1 MYKFMIFAFFSIFL
15 FQPIFVSAGLL
26 NDTLAITTT
35 SGELS
40 YWQKGIN
47 YIAIP
52 SPPGDSLIIQ
62 PVTSCEEGIA
72 LKIILQADSGSN
84 LAMKLGLPTKLQGYH
99 GAFLSCSF
107 LPNSIVRVATNEWLN
122 PNDTITFQV
131 SSTGLDT
138 FYLGIQVT
146 VPAAAPASLYWGYVS
161 CYVRNIETGDS
172 MEVSESYY
180 AFVSTPIVAGSINGT
195 LNNLSKN
202 IAYTLDP
209 EFETVAPIVS
219 GSENGTSIIFTI
231 VGEPGA
237 GVIVYFN
244 LPSTLSGPTSIPCSF
259 SQSSGYDV
267 ESGYRFNPNASSW
280 MFLLPPVTGSLN
292 LRLGITVSVPPSTP
306 DGEYTDTIHITAW
319 YSGFHRTV
327 EARQY
332 ASSCNFDDTSA
343 IYTINVGRGAG
354 VRDEPVPRHFML
366 HQNYP
371 NPFNPSTTIRYE
383 LPSASHV
390 TLKVYNVLGQE
401 VAMLVNEKREAG
413 KHTVEFYAVGLT
425 SGVYFYRSVTDKFTQ
440 TKKLLL
446 LR

>member
-15 FQPIFVSAGLL
+15 FQPIFVSAGSP

-40 YWQKGIN
+40 FWQKGIN
-47 YIAIP
+47 YIALP
-52 SPPGDSLIIQ
+52 SPPEDSLIIQ
-62 PVTSCEEGIA
+62 PITSCEEGIA

-99 GAFLSCSF
+99 GASLSCSF

-122 PNDTITFQV
+122 PNDTITFQL
-131 SSTGLDT
+131 SPTGLDT

-146 VPAAAPASLYWGYVS
+146 VPAAAPAFPYLGYVS

-180 AFVSTPIVAGSINGT
+180 AFVSTPIVAGSIKGT

-209 EFETVAPIVS
+209 ELETVAPIVR
-219 GSENGTSIIFTI
+219 GSENGTSMIFSI
-231 VGEPGA
+231 AGEPGEII
-237 GVIVYFN
+237 IVSFN

-259 SQSSGYDV
+259 YQSSGYEV
-267 ESGYRFNPNASSW
+267 ESGYRFNPNASSL
-280 MFLLPPVTGSLN
+280 MFLLPPLTGNLN
-292 LRLGITVSVPPSTP
+292 LRLGITVNIPPSTP
-306 DGEYTDTIHITAW
+306 DGEYADTIHITAC
-319 YSGFHRTV
+319 YSGLRRTMK
-327 EARQY
+327 ARQY
-332 ASSCNFDDTSA
+332 AFSCIRDDTSA
-343 IYTINVGRGAG
+343 IYTINIGSGAG
-354 VRDEPVPRHFML
+354 VRDEPVPQHFML

-371 NPFNPSTTIRYE
+371 NPFNPSTTIWYE
-383 LPSASHV
+383 LPRASFV
-390 TLKVYNVLGQE
+390 TFKVYNVLGQE
-401 VAMLVNEKREAG
+401 VATLVNERREAG
-413 KHTVEFYAVGLT
+413 KHTVEFNAGGLP
-425 SGVYFYRSVTDKFTQ
+425 SGVYFYRLQAGSFTQ